1 MFGLDSLM
9 EKQKNTS
16 DEIHSE
22 ANLLAARSVGV
33 CSKNKNFLISKTHKF
48 SKKIKSLKNRQ
59 DRTVDNVESVDI
71 YTALIITNK
80 AKQAGKKEQ
89 LQTEITQ

>member
-1 MFGLDSLM
+1 MYGLDSLM

-22 ANLLAARSVGV
+22 ANLLMARSVGV
-33 CSKNKNFLISKTHKF
+33 CSKNKNFLISKTHQF
-48 SKKIKSLKNRQ
+48 SKKIKSLKTKK
-59 DRTVDNVESVDI
+59 DKTVDNVESVDI

-80 AKQAGKKEQ
+80 AKQ
-89 LQTEITQ
+89 